1 MKFKKLASVAS
12 IAIISSSLLIGCSS
26 GNTDTTTLSGN
37 TQISEESSKG
47 LVNSATDVKDD
58 VDKETEKTPSGEDKS
73 ISANVGDDVFNKI
86 NTEQMKKK
94 VAKTT
99 VQAKSKSK
107 STPNV
112 VVKKTPNGAKVSEDS
127 ATVDSVKNYL
137 ADKYKCEFSVD
148 ELSSFYVD
156 GSDKASGQVTLACP
170 NQDLNKIFTV
180 WYVDG
185 EYYDS
190 YESLAKETQVDA
202 SLQAQL
208 NRYVSNAKVMDFYTQ
223 ILYSSIDINTTELIL
238 NSKCVYHDLVLVTS
252 DYENDK
258 DNLQEFIGTLS
269 KNSNYHVYIYEDKN
283 PEKVTRS
290 EYQDFENKSNIK
302 YDVNLADINL

>member
-1 MKFKKLASVAS
+1 MKFKKLASMAS

-26 GNTDTTTLSGN
+26 GNTNTTTPSGN

-47 LVNSATDVKDD
+47 LVNSATDVKDA
-58 VDKETEKTPSGEDKS
+58 VDNETEKTPSGEDKS

-86 NTEQMKKK
+86 NTDQMKKK

-107 STPNV
+107 DAPNI
-112 VVKKTPNGAKVSEDS
+112 VVKKTPNGAKASEDS

-137 ADKYKCEFSVD
+137 ADKYKSEFSVD

-156 GSDKASGQVTLACP
+156 GNDKASGQVTLACP

-258 DNLQEFIGTLS
+258 DNLQEFIETLS
-269 KNSNYHVYIYEDKN
+269 RNSNYHVYIYEDKN

-290 EYQDFENKSNIK
+290 DYQDFENKSNIK
-302 YDVNLADINL
+302 YDVNLADIDL

>member
-1 MKFKKLASVAS
+1 MKFKKLASVVS
-12 IAIISSSLLIGCSS
+12 VTIISSSLLIGCSS
-26 GNTDTTTLSGN
+26 ANTNTFTPSRK
-37 TQISEESSKG
+37 TQISEEYSKE
-47 LVNSATDVKDD
+47 LVNSSTDVKDGAGS
-58 VDKETEKTPSGEDKS
+58 ETPSGEDKS
-73 ISANVGDDVFNKI
+73 ISANVGDDVFSKI
-86 NTEQMKKK
+86 NTDQMKKK
-94 VAKTT
+94 IAKTT
-99 VQAKSKSK
+99 VQVKSKSK
-107 STPNV
+107 DVSNV
-112 VVKKTPNGAKVSEDS
+112 VVKKTDNGGKANEDS

-137 ADKYKCEFSVD
+137 ADKYKSEFSVD

-190 YESLAKETQVDA
+190 YKSLAKETQVDA

-223 ILYSSIDINTTELIL
+223 ILYSSIDIDTTELIL

-258 DNLQEFIGTLS
+258 DNLQEFIETLS
-269 KNSNYHVYIYEDKN
+269 KNSNYHVYIYEDKT

-290 EYQDFENKSNIK
+290 DYQNFESKSNIK
-302 YDVNLADINL
+302 YDVNLTDIDL

>member
-1 MKFKKLASVAS
+1 MKFKKLASVVS
-12 IAIISSSLLIGCSS
+12 VTIISSSLLIGCSS
-26 GNTDTTTLSGN
+26 ANRNNTTPSGN
-37 TQISEESSKG
+37 TQISEEYSKE
-47 LVNSATDVKDD
+47 LVNSSTDVKDGAGS
-58 VDKETEKTPSGEDKS
+58 ETPSGEDKS
-73 ISANVGDDVFNKI
+73 ISANVGDDVFSKI
-86 NTEQMKKK
+86 NTDQMKKK
-94 VAKTT
+94 IAKTT
-99 VQAKSKSK
+99 VQVKSKSK
-107 STPNV
+107 DVSNV
-112 VVKKTPNGAKVSEDS
+112 VVKKTDNGGKANEDS

-137 ADKYKCEFSVD
+137 ADKYKSEFSVD

-190 YESLAKETQVDA
+190 YKSLAKETQVDA

-223 ILYSSIDINTTELIL
+223 IHYSSIDIDTTELIL

-258 DNLQEFIGTLS
+258 DNLQEFIETLS
-269 KNSNYHVYIYEDKN
+269 KNSNYHVYIYEDKT

-290 EYQDFENKSNIK
+290 DYQNFESKSNIK
-302 YDVNLADINL
+302 YDVNLTDIDL

>member
-12 IAIISSSLLIGCSS
+12 IAVISSSLLIGCSS
-26 GNTDTTTLSGN
+26 ESVDTSTPSGK
-37 TQISEESSKG
+37 TQISEESSNE
-47 LVNSATDVKDD
+47 LVNSSTDVKDEGED
-58 VDKETEKTPSGEDKS
+58 ATDKTPSGEDKS

-86 NTEQMKKK
+86 NTDQMKKK

-107 STPNV
+107 DTPKV
-112 VVKKTPNGAKVSEDS
+112 VVKKTPSGAKASEDS
-127 ATVDSVKNYL
+127 ATVESVKEYL
-137 ADKYKCEFSVD
+137 ADKYKGEFSVD
-148 ELSSFYVD
+148 ELSSFYVE
-156 GSDKASGQVTLACP
+156 GSDEASGQVTLACP

-180 WYVDG
+180 WYVNG

-223 ILYSSIDINTTELIL
+223 ILYSSIDVNTPELIL

-258 DNLQEFIGTLS
+258 DNLQEFINTLS
-269 KNSNYHVYIYEDKN
+269 KNSHYHVYIYEDKN
-283 PEKVTRS
+283 PEKATRNA
-290 EYQDFENKSNIK
+290 YQDFEDKSNIK
-302 YDVNLADINL
+302 YDVNLADIDL

>member
-12 IAIISSSLLIGCSS
+12 VAIISSSLLIGCSS
-26 GNTDTTTLSGN
+26 GNIDKTTPSGN

-58 VDKETEKTPSGEDKS
+58 ADKETEKQPSGEDKS

-86 NTEQMKKK
+86 NTDQMKKK

-107 STPNV
+107 DAPNI
-112 VVKKTPNGAKVSEDS
+112 VVKKTPNGAKTSEDL

-137 ADKYKCEFSVD
+137 ADKYKSEFSVD

-156 GSDKASGQVTLACP
+156 GNDKASGQVTLACP

-269 KNSNYHVYIYEDKN
+269 RNSNYHVYIYEDKN

-290 EYQDFENKSNIK
+290 DYQDFENKSNIK
-302 YDVNLADINL
+302 YDVNLADIDL

>member
-26 GNTDTTTLSGN
+26 GNIDKTTPSGN

-58 VDKETEKTPSGEDKS
+58 ADKETEKTPSGEDKS

-107 STPNV
+107 SAPNV

-137 ADKYKCEFSVD
+137 ADKYKSEFSVD

-156 GSDKASGQVTLACP
+156 GNDKASGQVTLACP

-258 DNLQEFIGTLS
+258 DNLQEFIETLS
-269 KNSNYHVYIYEDKN
+269 RNSNYHVYIYEDKN

-290 EYQDFENKSNIK
+290 DYQDFENKSNIK
-302 YDVNLADINL
+302 YDVNLADIDL

>member
-1 MKFKKLASVAS
+1 MKFKKLASVVS
-12 IAIISSSLLIGCSS
+12 VAIISSSLLIGCSS
-26 GNTDTTTLSGN
+26 GNANNTTPNGN
-37 TQISEESSKG
+37 TQIREESSNE
-47 LVNSATDVKDD
+47 LVNSSTDVK
-58 VDKETEKTPSGEDKS
+58 EEGNNSGEETPSGEDKS

-86 NTEQMKKK
+86 NTDQMKKK

-107 STPNV
+107 DTPNV
-112 VVKKTPNGAKVSEDS
+112 VVKKTPNGAKVSKDS

-137 ADKYKCEFSVD
+137 ADKYKSEFSVD

-156 GSDKASGQVTLACP
+156 GNDKASGQVTLACP

-269 KNSNYHVYIYEDKN
+269 RNSNYHVYIYEDKN

-290 EYQDFENKSNIK
+290 DYQDFENKSNIK
-302 YDVNLADINL
+302 YDVNLADIDL

>member
-26 GNTDTTTLSGN
+26 GNANTTTPSGN

-47 LVNSATDVKDD
+47 LVNSATDVKDA
-58 VDKETEKTPSGEDKS
+58 VDNETEKTPSGEDKS

-86 NTEQMKKK
+86 NTDQMKKK

-107 STPNV
+107 DAPNI
-112 VVKKTPNGAKVSEDS
+112 VVKKTPNGAKASKDS

-137 ADKYKCEFSVD
+137 ADKYKSEFSVD

-156 GSDKASGQVTLACP
+156 GNDKASGQVTLACP

-269 KNSNYHVYIYEDKN
+269 RNSNYHVYIYEDKN

-290 EYQDFENKSNIK
+290 DYQDFENKSNIK
-302 YDVNLADINL
+302 YDVNLADIDL

>member
-1 MKFKKLASVAS
+1 MKFKKLASVVS
-12 IAIISSSLLIGCSS
+12 VTIISSSLLIGCSS
-26 GNTDTTTLSGN
+26 ANRNNTTPSGN
-37 TQISEESSKG
+37 TQISEEYSKE
-47 LVNSATDVKDD
+47 LVNSSTDVKDGAGS
-58 VDKETEKTPSGEDKS
+58 ETPSGEDKS
-73 ISANVGDDVFNKI
+73 ISANVGDDVFSKI
-86 NTEQMKKK
+86 NTDQMKKK
-94 VAKTT
+94 IAKTT
-99 VQAKSKSK
+99 VQVKSKSK
-107 STPNV
+107 DVSNV
-112 VVKKTPNGAKVSEDS
+112 VVKKTDNGGKANEDS

-137 ADKYKCEFSVD
+137 ADKYKSEFSVD

-190 YESLAKETQVDA
+190 YKSLAKETQVDA

-223 ILYSSIDINTTELIL
+223 ILYSSIDIDTTELIL

-258 DNLQEFIGTLS
+258 DNLQEFIETLS
-269 KNSNYHVYIYEDKN
+269 KNSNYHVYIYEDKT

-290 EYQDFENKSNIK
+290 DYQNFESKSNIK
-302 YDVNLADINL
+302 YDVNLTDIDL

>member
-1 MKFKKLASVAS
+1 MKFKKLASVVS
-12 IAIISSSLLIGCSS
+12 VTIISSSLLIGCSS
-26 GNTDTTTLSGN
+26 ANRNNTTPSGN
-37 TQISEESSKG
+37 TQISEEYSKE
-47 LVNSATDVKDD
+47 LVNSSTDVKDGAGS
-58 VDKETEKTPSGEDKS
+58 ETPSGEDKS
-73 ISANVGDDVFNKI
+73 ISANVGDDVFSKI
-86 NTEQMKKK
+86 NTDQMKKK
-94 VAKTT
+94 IAKTT
-99 VQAKSKSK
+99 VQVKSKSK
-107 STPNV
+107 YVSNV
-112 VVKKTPNGAKVSEDS
+112 VVKKTDNGGKANEDS

-137 ADKYKCEFSVD
+137 ADKYKSEFSVD

-190 YESLAKETQVDA
+190 YKSLAKETQVDA

-223 ILYSSIDINTTELIL
+223 ILYSSIDIDTTELIL

-258 DNLQEFIGTLS
+258 DNLQEFIETLS
-269 KNSNYHVYIYEDKN
+269 KNSNYHVYIYEDKT

-290 EYQDFENKSNIK
+290 DYQNFESKSNIK
-302 YDVNLADINL
+302 YDVNLTDIDL

>member
-12 IAIISSSLLIGCSS
+12 VAIISTSLLVGCSS
-26 GNTDTTTLSGN
+26 GNANNTTPSGN
-37 TQISEESSKG
+37 TQIREESSNE
-47 LVNSATDVKDD
+47 LVNSSTDVK
-58 VDKETEKTPSGEDKS
+58 EEGNNSGEETPSGEDKS

-86 NTEQMKKK
+86 NTDQMKKK

-107 STPNV
+107 DAPSV
-112 VVKKTPNGAKVSEDS
+112 VVKKTPNGAKVSRDS

-137 ADKYKCEFSVD
+137 ADKYKSEFSVD

-252 DYENDK
+252 NYENDK

-290 EYQDFENKSNIK
+290 DYQDFENKSNIK

>member
-1 MKFKKLASVAS
+1 MKFKKLASVVS
-12 IAIISSSLLIGCSS
+12 VTIISSSLLIGCSS
-26 GNTDTTTLSGN
+26 ANRNNTTPSRK
-37 TQISEESSKG
+37 TQISEEYSKE
-47 LVNSATDVKDD
+47 LVNSSTDVKDGAGS
-58 VDKETEKTPSGEDKS
+58 ETPSGEDKS
-73 ISANVGDDVFNKI
+73 ISANVGDDVFSKI
-86 NTEQMKKK
+86 NTDQMKKK
-94 VAKTT
+94 IAKTT
-99 VQAKSKSK
+99 VQVKSKSK
-107 STPNV
+107 DVSNV
-112 VVKKTPNGAKVSEDS
+112 VVKKTDNGGKANEDS

-137 ADKYKCEFSVD
+137 ADKYKSEFSVD

-190 YESLAKETQVDA
+190 YKSLAKETQVDA

-223 ILYSSIDINTTELIL
+223 ILYSSIDIDTTELIL

-258 DNLQEFIGTLS
+258 DNLQEFIETLS
-269 KNSNYHVYIYEDKN
+269 KNSNYHVYIYEDKT

-290 EYQDFENKSNIK
+290 DYQNFESKSNIK
-302 YDVNLADINL
+302 YDVNLTDIDL

>member
-1 MKFKKLASVAS
+1 MKFKKLASVVS
-12 IAIISSSLLIGCSS
+12 VAIISSSLLIGCSS
-26 GNTDTTTLSGN
+26 GNANNTTPNGN
-37 TQISEESSKG
+37 TQIREESSNE
-47 LVNSATDVKDD
+47 LVNSSTDVK
-58 VDKETEKTPSGEDKS
+58 EEGNNSGEETPSGEDKS

-86 NTEQMKKK
+86 NTDQMKKK

-107 STPNV
+107 DTPNV
-112 VVKKTPNGAKVSEDS
+112 VVKKTPNGAKVSKDS

-137 ADKYKCEFSVD
+137 ADKYKSEFSVD

-156 GSDKASGQVTLACP
+156 GNDKASGQVTLACP

-269 KNSNYHVYIYEDKN
+269 RNSNYHVYIYEDKN

-290 EYQDFENKSNIK
+290 DYQDFENKSNIK
-302 YDVNLADINL
+302 

>member
-1 MKFKKLASVAS
+1 MKFKKLASVVS
-12 IAIISSSLLIGCSS
+12 VAIISSSLLIGCSS
-26 GNTDTTTLSGN
+26 GNANNTTPNGN
-37 TQISEESSKG
+37 TQIREESSNE
-47 LVNSATDVKDD
+47 LVNSSTDVK
-58 VDKETEKTPSGEDKS
+58 EEGNNSGEETPSGGDKS

-86 NTEQMKKK
+86 NTDQMKKK

-107 STPNV
+107 DAPSV
-112 VVKKTPNGAKVSEDS
+112 VVKKTPNGAKVSKDS

-137 ADKYKCEFSVD
+137 ADKYKSEFSVD

-283 PEKVTRS
+283 PEKATRS
-290 EYQDFENKSNIK
+290 DYQDFENKSNIK
-302 YDVNLADINL
+302 YDVNLADIDL

>member
-26 GNTDTTTLSGN
+26 GNANTTTPSGN

-47 LVNSATDVKDD
+47 LVNSATDVKDA
-58 VDKETEKTPSGEDKS
+58 VDNETEKTPSGEDKS

-86 NTEQMKKK
+86 NTDQMKKK

-107 STPNV
+107 DAPNI
-112 VVKKTPNGAKVSEDS
+112 VVKKTPNGTKTSEDS

-137 ADKYKCEFSVD
+137 ADKYKSEFSVD

-156 GSDKASGQVTLACP
+156 GNDKASGQVTLACP

-258 DNLQEFIGTLS
+258 DNLQEFIETLS
-269 KNSNYHVYIYEDKN
+269 RNSNYHVYIYEDKN

-290 EYQDFENKSNIK
+290 DYQDFENKSNIK
-302 YDVNLADINL
+302 YDVNLADIDL

>member
-26 GNTDTTTLSGN
+26 GNANTTTPSGN

-47 LVNSATDVKDD
+47 IVNSATDVKDA
-58 VDKETEKTPSGEDKS
+58 VDNETEKTPSGEDRS

-86 NTEQMKKK
+86 NTDQMKKK

-107 STPNV
+107 DAPNI
-112 VVKKTPNGAKVSEDS
+112 VVKKTPNGTKTSEDS

-137 ADKYKCEFSVD
+137 ADKYKSEFSVD

-156 GSDKASGQVTLACP
+156 GNDKASGQVTLACP

-258 DNLQEFIGTLS
+258 DNLQEFIETLS
-269 KNSNYHVYIYEDKN
+269 RNSNYHVYIYEDKN

-290 EYQDFENKSNIK
+290 DYQDFENKSNIK
-302 YDVNLADINL
+302 YDVNLADIDL

>member
-26 GNTDTTTLSGN
+26 GNANTTTPSGN

-47 LVNSATDVKDD
+47 LVNSATDVKDA
-58 VDKETEKTPSGEDKS
+58 VDNETEKTPSGEDKS

-86 NTEQMKKK
+86 NTDQMKKK

-107 STPNV
+107 DAPNI
-112 VVKKTPNGAKVSEDS
+112 VVKKTPNGAKTSEDS

-137 ADKYKCEFSVD
+137 ADKYKSEFSVD

-156 GSDKASGQVTLACP
+156 GNDKASGQVTLACP

-208 NRYVSNAKVMDFYTQ
+208 NRYVSDAKVMDFYTQ

-269 KNSNYHVYIYEDKN
+269 RNSNYHVYIYEDKN

-290 EYQDFENKSNIK
+290 DYQDFENKSNIK
-302 YDVNLADINL
+302 YDVNLADIDL

>member
-1 MKFKKLASVAS
+1 MKFKKLASVVS
-12 IAIISSSLLIGCSS
+12 VTIISSSLLIGCSS
-26 GNTDTTTLSGN
+26 ANTNTFTPSRK
-37 TQISEESSKG
+37 TQISEEYSKE
-47 LVNSATDVKDD
+47 LVNSSTDVKDGAGS
-58 VDKETEKTPSGEDKS
+58 ETPSGEDKS
-73 ISANVGDDVFNKI
+73 ISANVGDDVFSKI
-86 NTEQMKKK
+86 NTDQMKKK
-94 VAKTT
+94 IAKTT
-99 VQAKSKSK
+99 VQVKSKSK
-107 STPNV
+107 DVSNV
-112 VVKKTPNGAKVSEDS
+112 VVKKTDNGGKANEDS

-137 ADKYKCEFSVD
+137 ADKYKSEFSVD

-190 YESLAKETQVDA
+190 YKSLAKETQVDA

-223 ILYSSIDINTTELIL
+223 ILYSSIDIDTTELIL

-252 DYENDK
+252 DYENYK
-258 DNLQEFIGTLS
+258 DNLQEFIETLS
-269 KNSNYHVYIYEDKN
+269 KNSNYHVYIYEDKT

-290 EYQDFENKSNIK
+290 DYQNFESKSNIK
-302 YDVNLADINL
+302 YDVNLTDIDL

>member
-26 GNTDTTTLSGN
+26 GNIDKTTPSGN

-58 VDKETEKTPSGEDKS
+58 ADNETEKTPSGEDKS

-107 STPNV
+107 SAPNV

-137 ADKYKCEFSVD
+137 ADKYKSEFSVD

-156 GSDKASGQVTLACP
+156 GNDKASGQVTLACP

-258 DNLQEFIGTLS
+258 DNLQEFIETLS
-269 KNSNYHVYIYEDKN
+269 RNSNYHVYIYEDKN

>member
-1 MKFKKLASVAS
+1 MKFKKLASVVS
-12 IAIISSSLLIGCSS
+12 VAIISSSLLIGCSS
-26 GNTDTTTLSGN
+26 GNANNTTPSGN
-37 TQISEESSKG
+37 TQIREESSNE
-47 LVNSATDVKDD
+47 LVNSSTDVK
-58 VDKETEKTPSGEDKS
+58 EEGNNSGEETPSGEDKS

-86 NTEQMKKK
+86 NTDQMKKK

-107 STPNV
+107 DTPNV
-112 VVKKTPNGAKVSEDS
+112 VVKKTPNGAKVSKDS

-137 ADKYKCEFSVD
+137 ADKYKSEFSVD

-156 GSDKASGQVTLACP
+156 GNDKASGQVTLACP

-208 NRYVSNAKVMDFYTQ
+208 NRYVSNAKIMDFYTQ

-283 PEKVTRS
+283 PEEVTRS
-290 EYQDFENKSNIK
+290 DYQDFENKSNIK
-302 YDVNLADINL
+302 YDVNLADIDL

>member
-26 GNTDTTTLSGN
+26 GNANTTTPSGN

-47 LVNSATDVKDD
+47 LVNSATDVKDA
-58 VDKETEKTPSGEDKS
+58 VDNETEKTPSGEDKS

-86 NTEQMKKK
+86 NTDQMKKK

-107 STPNV
+107 DAPNI
-112 VVKKTPNGAKVSEDS
+112 VVKKTPNGTKTSEDS

-137 ADKYKCEFSVD
+137 ADKYKSEFSVD

-156 GSDKASGQVTLACP
+156 GNDKASGQVTLACP

-185 EYYDS
+185 EYYDY

-258 DNLQEFIGTLS
+258 DNLQEFIETLS
-269 KNSNYHVYIYEDKN
+269 RNSNYHVYIYEDKN

-290 EYQDFENKSNIK
+290 DYQDFENKSNIK
-302 YDVNLADINL
+302 YDVNLADIDL

>member
-1 MKFKKLASVAS
+1 MKFKKLASVVS
-12 IAIISSSLLIGCSS
+12 VAIISSSLLIGCSS
-26 GNTDTTTLSGN
+26 GNANNTTPNGN
-37 TQISEESSKG
+37 TQIREESSNE
-47 LVNSATDVKDD
+47 LVNSSTDVK
-58 VDKETEKTPSGEDKS
+58 EEGNNSGEETPSGEDKS

-86 NTEQMKKK
+86 NTDQMKKK

-107 STPNV
+107 DTPNV
-112 VVKKTPNGAKVSEDS
+112 VVKKTPNGAKVSKDS

-137 ADKYKCEFSVD
+137 ADKYKSEFSVD

-156 GSDKASGQVTLACP
+156 GNDKASGQVTLACP

-269 KNSNYHVYIYEDKN
+269 RNSNYHVYIYEDKN

-290 EYQDFENKSNIK
+290 DYQDFENKSNIK
-302 YDVNLADINL
+302 YDVNLTDIDL